1 MPAGDLARGSSGTSG
16 TRVWTRED
24 GTHALGF
31 ASCLT
36 ETFMLRADGELYA
49 LLPGEY
55 NKDFFMVGSDYTVY
69 AQEETD
75 EEVSWELRTGEILRE
90 LPDHKYIGKI
100 QLYLELDPGA
110 RAEVALRRDGGAW
123 EKVQELSGGDQRR
136 CTLPIYPRRCD
147 RMEIRL
153 TGVGHVRLVNWSKYV
168 GYGSEY

>member
-1 MPAGDLARGSSGTSG
+1 
-16 TRVWTRED
+16 
-24 GTHALGF
+24 
-31 ASCLT
+31 
-36 ETFMLRADGELYA
+36 
-49 LLPGEY
+49 
-55 NKDFFMVGSDYTVY
+55 MVGSDYTVY

-136 CTLPIYPRRCD
+136 CTLPIYPQAVRPDGDSPDGGGPCAAG
-147 RMEIRL
+147 ELEQIR
-153 TGVGHVRLVNWSKYV
+153 GIW
-168 GYGSEY
+168 E